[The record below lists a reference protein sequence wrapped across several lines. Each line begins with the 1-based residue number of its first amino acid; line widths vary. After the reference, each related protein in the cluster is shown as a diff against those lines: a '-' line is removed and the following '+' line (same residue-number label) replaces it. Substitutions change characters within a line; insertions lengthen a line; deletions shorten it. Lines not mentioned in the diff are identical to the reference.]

1 MPDCCDPRGYEDTFG
16 QGFAERIVRRYRR
29 RGLNRTQR
37 RVVAFLAEHGVHGA
51 SVLEIG
57 GGIGEMQVD
66 LLGRG
71 ASHVTNLEISPSY
84 EPAAIALLEDAGVG
98 DRVTRRQLDIAAAPA
113 DVDPADIV
121 LLHRVVCCYPDYEA
135 LLGAAGSHAQ
145 RLLVFTFPPRNVV
158 SRMLFAADN
167 LVRRLRGSTF
177 RAFVHPPEA
186 MVAAV
191 QAEGMTLTYRR
202 RSWSWNIVG
211 FERSTGSG
219 DSARELLNE

>member
-1 MPDCCDPRGYEDTFG
+1 MPDCCDPKGYEDTFG
-16 QGFAERIVRRYRR
+16 RSFADRIVRRYRR

-37 RVVAFLAEHGVHGA
+37 RVVAFLAGHGVQGA
-51 SVLEIG
+51 TVLEIG

-66 LLGRG
+66 LLGQG

-84 EPAAIALLEDAGVG
+84 EPAAIALLEHAGVR
-98 DRVTRRQLDIAAAPA
+98 DRVTRRQLDIAAAPD
-113 DVDPADIV
+113 DVDPADVV

-145 RLLVFTFPPRNVV
+145 RLLVFTFPPHNPV

-186 MVAAV
+186 MVAVVEA
-191 QAEGMTLTYRR
+191 QGMALRYRH
-202 RSWSWNIVG
+202 RSWSWNVAG
-211 FERSTGSG
+211 FERPTDPG
-219 DSARELLNE
+219 DSAGSITT